1 MADGEVRVYHRTQRI
16 LVNPVT
22 NVPTI
27 VFAGPV
33 GPAGP
38 SGSGVPAGGDEN
50 ELLAKASNVDG
61 DVVWVQFPVVDGDG
75 NPVKI
80 TVSDTEPVSPNIG
93 DVWI

>member
-1 MADGEVRVYHRTQRI
+1 MADGEVIAYIRTQRL
-16 LVNPVT
+16 LVNPANGRVT
-22 NVPTI
+22 I
-27 VFAGPV
+27 AIAGAV

-38 SGSGVPAGGDEN
+38 AGSGVPSGGTEDQ
-50 ELLAKASNVDG
+50 LLAKASNVDG

-80 TVSDTEPVSPNIG
+80 TVSDTEPTSPSIG